1 MIKRP
6 RRKLLPVNPDMLDSP
21 KTYRLSWSGYDLEL
35 GRRTRIMGVVNV
47 TPDSFSDGGKFFT
60 HDTAVAQGQKL
71 AADGADILDIG
82 GESTRPFSDPVSA
95 EEEIERVI
103 PVIEKLADRLSI
115 PISIDTMKAEVAR
128 RAIEAGAS
136 MINDVSA
143 LRFDPAVGEVAREFG
158 TPVVLMH
165 MLGSPKT
172 MQESPAYDNLI
183 ADITD
188 FLKDAI
194 ERAQKQ
200 GILKSKLI
208 VDPGIGFGK
217 TVTHNLFLI
226 RHLYAFAALGVPIL
240 IGPSRKAFIRKLLK
254 DEHND
259 EIAADLPIVETGTQ
273 AAVAA
278 AVLCGAHIVRVHDAA
293 NTRATIRILDA
304 IRSAQDD

>member
-1 MIKRP
+1 
-6 RRKLLPVNPDMLDSP
+6 MLDSP
-21 KTYRLSWSGYDLEL
+21 QTYRLSWSGYDLEL
-35 GRRTRIMGVVNV
+35 GRRTCIMGVVNV
-47 TPDSFSDGGKFFT
+47 TPDSFSDGGKFLA
-60 HDTAVAQGQKL
+60 HDAAVAQGQKL

-82 GESTRPFSDPVSA
+82 GESTRPLSDPVSA
-95 EEEIERVI
+95 EEDIERVI
-103 PVIEKLADRLSI
+103 PIIEKLADELTM

-143 LRFDPAVGEVAREFG
+143 LRFDPAMGEVAGEFG

-172 MQESPAYDNLI
+172 MQESPAYDDLI

-200 GILKSKLI
+200 GISKSKLI

-217 TVTHNLFLI
+217 TVAHNLFLI
-226 RHLYAFAALGVPIL
+226 RHLYAFAALGVPLL

-254 DEHND
+254 DEHNND
-259 EIAADLPIVETGTQ
+259 IAADLPIVETGTQ

-293 NTRATIRILDA
+293 NTRATVRILDA
-304 IRSAQDD
+304 IRSVRDD

>member
-1 MIKRP
+1 
-6 RRKLLPVNPDMLDSP
+6 MLDSP
-21 KTYRLSWSGYDLEL
+21 QIYRLSWPGYDMEL
-35 GRRTRIMGVVNV
+35 GRRTCIMGVVNV
-47 TPDSFSDGGKFFT
+47 TPDSFSDGGKFFA
-60 HDTAVAQGQKL
+60 HGAAVAQGLKL

-103 PVIEKLADRLSI
+103 PVIEKLADQLTI

-143 LRFDPAVGEVAREFG
+143 LRFDPAIGEVARQFDS
-158 TPVVLMH
+158 PVVLMH

-183 ADITD
+183 VDISN

-200 GILKSKLI
+200 GISKSKLI

-217 TVTHNLFLI
+217 TVSHNLFLI
-226 RHLYAFAALGVPIL
+226 RHLNAFGALGVPIL
-240 IGPSRKAFIRKLLK
+240 IGPSRKAFIRRLLK

-259 EIAADLPIVETGTQ
+259 DIAADLPIVETGTQ

-278 AVLCGAHIVRVHDAA
+278 AVLCGAHIVRVHDVA

-304 IRSAQDD
+304 VRFAQDD

>member
-1 MIKRP
+1 
-6 RRKLLPVNPDMLDSP
+6 
-21 KTYRLSWSGYDLEL
+21 
-35 GRRTRIMGVVNV
+35 MGVVNV
-47 TPDSFSDGGKFFT
+47 TPDSFSDGGKFLA
-60 HDTAVAQGQKL
+60 HDAAVAQGHKL

-103 PVIEKLADRLSI
+103 PVIEKLADELTI

-143 LRFDPAVGEVAREFG
+143 LRFDPVMGEVAGEFG
-158 TPVVLMH
+158 TPLVLMH

-200 GILKSKLI
+200 GVSKSKLI

-217 TVTHNLFLI
+217 TVSHNLFLI
-226 RHLYAFAALGVPIL
+226 RHLYVFAALGVPIL

-254 DEHND
+254 DAHND
-259 EIAADLPIVETGTQ
+259 DIAPDLPIVETGTQ

-278 AVLCGAHIVRVHDAA
+278 AVLYGAHIVRVHDAA

-304 IRSAQDD
+304 IRFAQDD